1 MEKIPIVAVVGATA
15 SGKTALAVELAVRL
29 SGEVVSADSMQLYR
43 GMDIATAKPTAD
55 EMRGVR
61 HHLIDCIDPKEGF
74 SVARYCS
81 MTKAIIADIRKR
93 GKLPILCGGT
103 GLYIDALLGNM
114 RFVEGESA
122 PALREELQRECDE
135 RGVDYLL
142 EMLRGFDP
150 DSADRLAIGRNPKRI
165 IRAVEVYRT
174 TGLTQTKQNEIQ
186 LSEES
191 PYRAVKLG
199 LTAGERS
206 YLYERINRRVDKM
219 MDDGLLEEARRFYQ
233 GEAGDT
239 AAAAIGY
246 KELLPYLCGESD
258 LESCVESLKRATR
271 RYAKRQLTWFGR
283 DPQIRW
289 FRIDEMSF
297 SEIADRSE
305 SIIKECFYE

>member
-1 MEKIPIVAVVGATA
+1 
-15 SGKTALAVELAVRL
+15 
-29 SGEVVSADSMQLYR
+29 MQLYR

-55 EMRGVR
+55 EMSGVR

-81 MTKAIIADIRKR
+81 MAKAIIADIRKR

-114 RFVEGESA
+114 CFIEGESD

-150 DSADRLAIGRNPKRI
+150 DSADRLAVGRNPKRI
-165 IRAVEVYRT
+165 IRAVEVYHT